1 MATHPQQ
8 CSPLHCVATVL
19 LLHPKGHY
27 TGYSF
32 KKCRPYISGGSVHP
46 DFQNRP
52 CTLRLPFLTIK
63 VGCCI
68 FLRRWDY
75 SAAVANAFCQ
85 LLLERQLLF
94 WPQNFF
100 ISYPNQMIF
109 VPKPYKTRCLQ
120 SCIQLE
126 FASFRNVLITS
137 LPGSNE
143 ASGAVSPVSFLG
155 TLYNESMMI
164 DLDIEYL
171 P

>member
-1 MATHPQQ
+1 MATAF
-8 CSPLHCVATVL
+8 SDDKSRL
-19 LLHPKGHY
+19 LY
-27 TGYSF
+27 
-32 KKCRPYISGGSVHP
+32 
-46 DFQNRP
+46 
-52 CTLRLPFLTIK
+52 
-63 VGCCI
+63 

-94 WPQNFF
+94 WPQNYF

-120 SCIQLE
+120 SRIQLE

-143 ASGAVSPVSFLG
+143 ASGAVSPVCFLG
-155 TLYNESMMI
+155 TLYNKSMMI

-171 P
+171 PYIFDPAIRKTLLQMLAGHI

>member
-1 MATHPQQ
+1 MQAVYQWRF
-8 CSPLHCVATVL
+8 CSPRFSEPYVHVATAFFFFAL
-19 LLHPKGHY
+19 Y
-27 TGYSF
+27 
-32 KKCRPYISGGSVHP
+32 
-46 DFQNRP
+46 
-52 CTLRLPFLTIK
+52 
-63 VGCCI
+63 

-75 SAAVANAFCQ
+75 SVAVANAFCQ

-94 WPQNFF
+94 WPQNYF
-100 ISYPNQMIF
+100 ISYPNQIIF

-120 SCIQLE
+120 SRIQLE